1 LLCELII
8 RLPKR
13 KVVRA
18 DQSGKQ
24 FSQQDLKEP
33 SNMKLISKIVLAAFS
48 GAMVAAAVAQ
58 ALPMLLK
65 AV

>member
-1 LLCELII
+1 LRIN
-8 RLPKR
+8 PG
-13 KVVRA
+13 
-18 DQSGKQ
+18 DQ
-24 FSQQDLKEP
+24 FSQQDLKEH
-33 SNMKLISKIVLAAFS
+33 SDMKLISKIVLAAFS